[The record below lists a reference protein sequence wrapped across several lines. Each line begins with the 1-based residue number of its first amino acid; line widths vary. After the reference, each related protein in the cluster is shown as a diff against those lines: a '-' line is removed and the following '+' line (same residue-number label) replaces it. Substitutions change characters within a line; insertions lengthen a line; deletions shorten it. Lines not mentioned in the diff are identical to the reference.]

1 MKKKYFD
8 ELLKAGVLTQEEYND
23 VFTKMRLSEDGTLF
37 GVVPQTNYIIKYKL
51 EGDMLNGDL
60 RDFVK
65 RHIVP
70 PYEFVNVEPFS
81 KYGIL
86 YTGIGDRWD
95 WFTKGNIS
103 QRGYAVGY
111 RPIEEATEEELW
123 KMIAMASRFWEVSY
137 RRWYYEEQERN
148 RNKGDKNA
156 NPKNNSNSNQD

>member
-8 ELLKAGVLTQEEYND
+8 ELLKAGILTQEEYND
-23 VFTKMRLSEDGTLF
+23 VFTKMRLSEDGDLF
-37 GVVPQTNYIIKYKL
+37 GVVPQTDYMIKYNL

-70 PYEFVNVEPFS
+70 PYEFANVKPFS
-81 KYGIL
+81 RYGIL
-86 YTGIGDRWD
+86 YTGIGDGWH
-95 WFTKGNIS
+95 WFTKDNIS
-103 QRGYAVGY
+103 QRAHLMGY

-137 RRWYYEEQERN
+137 KRWYYEEQERN
-148 RNKGDKNA
+148 RSKKET
-156 NPKNNSNSNQD
+156 KC